1 MAQQAGIPPV
11 NGAPSGSPFQRG
23 VPRNLRSGVALAEGL
38 QKLADQRNGNPSG
51 TPPAARQPAPA
62 AERQPQAQAHAGQA
76 PQSVDPGEGGSGEQP
91 NADAGEAGDTG
102 EAQQAEDT
110 VLFEK
115 EDGTPFTKAE
125 LKELQEGSLR
135 QDEFSRR
142 MSAVAETEKAFKS
155 GLEEVQKHGAV
166 IKAGAERVP
175 QLLDWVLQQV
185 AGGAAAGAGP
195 AADHVRSGRVS
206 ARPGGLPPALQHHQ
220 ASLGELH
227 QGVQW
232 ALEGVMP
239 AQQAHQQLDQA
250 AVDAQW
256 RAEWPKLT
264 QLVPRWRDQQK
275 AARELPE
282 AWKLLDELGVPDA
295 HRRTAWAMALA
306 RWATAGRQI
315 VEAGPR
321 GSGARQ
327 DGAPSLDRSFGRSVP
342 RGPQAARQLQAADD
356 GLRTATN
363 MRDRR
368 NLGAQKLQ
376 ALRSMGGVAS
386 AGSNKLGGRRWLTRS

>member
-175 QLLDWVLQQV
+175 KLLSWVLQQV
-185 AGGAAAGAGP
+185 QAAQPQEPDPQRITSDPVGYQRDL
-195 AADHVRSGRVS
+195 AAYRQQ
-206 ARPGGLPPALQHHQ
+206 LQHHQ
-220 ASLGELH
+220 ASLGEL
-227 QGVQW
+227 QRGVQW

-376 ALRSMGGVAS
+376 ALRSMGG
-386 AGSNKLGGRRWLTRS
+386 GGVRR